1 MLDPR
6 RLKFALLKAEVDELL
21 ADQSLKPDEELVS
34 FGDNKNDNSD
44 KQSNSPQKSSSKEN
58 DKLIEF

>member
-21 ADQSLKPDEELVS
+21 AEQSLKPDEELVS

-44 KQSNSPQKSSSKEN
+44 KQSNSPQESSSKEN